1 MIARLILA
9 LGVLALPLVNVSR
22 ADEAV
27 VSSPSLVTSE
37 LHGGG
42 AWQPDGKAALAA
54 QRWSLDV
61 QRGSDGSLRGH
72 IAVAASPIVS
82 AGNVEGKI
90 DGERVSGTIADDEGN
105 ALVRF
110 EGTLTATGMS
120 GKYTDRTGEV
130 GAWVWDG
137 PPPQ

>member
-1 MIARLILA
+1 MTRKLIVT
-9 LGVLALPLVNVSR
+9 LGVLALLPVGLIHADDAAVS
-22 ADEAV
+22 APA
-27 VSSPSLVTSE
+27 PVTSE

-42 AWQPDGKAALAA
+42 AWQTDGKAALAA

-90 DGERVSGTIADDEGN
+90 DGQTVSGMISDDEGN

-110 EGTLTATGMS
+110 EGTLTATGMA

>member
-1 MIARLILA
+1 MTTKRILA
-9 LGVLALPLVNVSR
+9 LGVLALLPVR
-22 ADEAV
+22 ITHADEAAM
-27 VSSPSLVTSE
+27 SAPAPVTSE

-42 AWQPDGKAALAA
+42 AWQPDGRAALAA

-61 QRGSDGSLRGH
+61 QRASDGSLRGH
-72 IAVAASPIVS
+72 ISVAASPIVS

-90 DGERVSGTIADDEGN
+90 DGQSVSGMISDDEGN

-110 EGTLTATGMS
+110 EGTLTATGMA